1 MKSGSLDQ
9 RVTLERQA
17 GGVDELGQP
26 LPDEWAALGSCWASV
41 LPLQGREF
49 IAAQAAQSEVTTRVV
64 IRYRPGITPADR
76 VVHDGRIYN
85 IVSVI
90 DVRSGND
97 ELVLM
102 CRG

>member
-1 MKSGSLDQ
+1 MKAGNLDQ
-9 RVTLERQA
+9 RVTIERQA

-26 LPDEWAALGSCWASV
+26 LPDAWSAIGSCWAAV

-49 IAAQAAQSEVTTRVV
+49 ISAQAVASEVTTRVV

-76 VVHDGRIYN
+76 VVHDGRIFN

-90 DVRSGND
+90 DVRSAND
-97 ELVLM
+97 ELQLM